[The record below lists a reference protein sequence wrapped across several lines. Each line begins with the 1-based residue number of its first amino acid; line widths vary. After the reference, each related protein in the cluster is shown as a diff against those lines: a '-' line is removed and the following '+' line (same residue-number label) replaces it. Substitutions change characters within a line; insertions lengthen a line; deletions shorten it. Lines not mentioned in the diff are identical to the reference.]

1 MLTDKKPTFDKIQ
14 GQKKT
19 TMQLYIIS
27 LLYDLLVLSVINMK
41 FEFCVDILLSLTI
54 GDDE

>member
-1 MLTDKKPTFDKIQ
+1 MLKDKKPTFDKIQ
-14 GQKKT
+14 GQKK

-41 FEFCVDILLSLTI
+41 FELCVDILLSLTI